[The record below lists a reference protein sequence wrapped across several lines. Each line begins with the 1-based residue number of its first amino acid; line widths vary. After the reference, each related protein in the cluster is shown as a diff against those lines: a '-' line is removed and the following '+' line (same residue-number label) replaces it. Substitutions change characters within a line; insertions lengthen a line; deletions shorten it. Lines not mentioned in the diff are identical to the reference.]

1 VLVSTARPREHAR
14 AVGVGRGDGRAA
26 FASSRRGSDLP
37 WHGGPLWRHSR
48 RSSKTCRSAA
58 ASAWSRAAEEAARSA
73 ILTLTQTLTPT
84 PTLTLTLTLTLT
96 RHALLFFGFCGTGFY
111 GLQGQPPGQGDP
123 EKPAVSD
130 LIRTALL
137 EAGFIQPTNWRA
149 TPSYTCYGYSMA
161 TPS

>member
-1 VLVSTARPREHAR
+1 MA
-14 AVGVGRGDGRAA
+14 
-26 FASSRRGSDLP
+26 
-37 WHGGPLWRHSR
+37 HGAP
-48 RSSKTCRSAA
+48 T
-58 ASAWSRAAEEAARSA
+58 
-73 ILTLTQTLTPT
+73 LTLTLTLIPT

-137 EAGFIQPTNWRA
+137 EAGFIQPTNWCA